1 MFNPVKIIQIG
12 VCHEHANG
20 KIQSLKLLRD
30 YFDIFGWVDERTFS
44 KTPRLGNGATMER
57 Y

>member
-30 YFDIFGWVDERTFS
+30 YFDIVGWVDERTFR
-44 KTPRLGNGATMER
+44 KCRRAVIVV
-57 Y
+57 